1 MEFEKPI
8 RLCHDDRK
16 EDDDKMETY
25 RYFRYLVLAFTVIFT
40 LVWHTPARA
49 ISIKEE
55 KKLARE
61 FIKFITR
68 QYELIEDP
76 TIVGYVNRVGQK
88 ILAAMPPQPFDYHFY
103 VVKEDVYNA
112 FAIPAGHIFI
122 NSGLLAAM
130 ETEDELAGILGH
142 EIAHVVSRHIS
153 KRMER
158 SKKINL
164 ATMAGMV
171 AGIFLGATTGDPA
184 ALQALTIG
192 SAAAGQTAS
201 LAYSR
206 EDEAQS
212 DQLGLEYIRKAGYD
226 TDGLLSVLKKIR
238 SKQWFGTQHIPTY
251 MMTHPALEDRIVWV
265 DAWSQQNPKT
275 SPAPKKDATQ
285 SKAVFKKMNIRLR
298 ALHSET
304 AIALKEFQN
313 ALEKNPK
320 DNDMLYGYGL
330 TLARV
335 GKKDEAVAYIQKALA
350 HNALDPLILTDL
362 GRIYFMDG
370 RYKEAYS
377 TLEGALSISAD
388 NPEGLFYFGR
398 TQVELDQLDEA
409 AKTFN
414 RLIGKYKGHK
424 EAYYSL
430 GETYGRLNNLPNAHY
445 YLGLYYYKK
454 GEYRTAYF
462 HLVRAKG
469 IVQDPAKLEVIEKTL
484 KAIGPLPKEPPK

>member
-1 MEFEKPI
+1 MI
-8 RLCHDDRK
+8 VWRRK
-16 EDDDKMETY
+16 MMHKMNKY
-25 RYFRYLVLAFTVIFT
+25 RFFKHFVLAFASVLT
-40 LVWHTPARA
+40 LVWHTPVQA

-55 KKLARE
+55 EKLASE
-61 FIKFITR
+61 FMKYIVR
-68 QYELIEDP
+68 QYELINDP
-76 TIVGYVNRVGQK
+76 TIVGYVESVGRK
-88 ILAAMPPQPFDYHFY
+88 ILTAMPPQPFEYHFY

-130 ETEDELAGILGH
+130 ENEDELAGILGH

-153 KRMER
+153 KRIER

-212 DQLGLEYIRKAGYD
+212 DQLGLQYIRKAGYD
-226 TDGLLSVLKKIR
+226 TAGLLSVLKKIR
-238 SKQWFGTQHIPTY
+238 SKQWFGTQQIPTY
-251 MMTHPALEDRIVWV
+251 MMTHPALEDRLVWV
-265 DAWSQQNPKT
+265 DNWSKQDQKGKPPNKKSSIKT
-275 SPAPKKDATQ
+275 ITA
-285 SKAVFKKMNIRLR
+285 FKKINIRLK
-298 ALHSET
+298 ALHGDATS
-304 AIALKEFQN
+304 ALQEFEN
-313 ALEKNPK
+313 ILEKSPE

-330 TLARV
+330 TLSRV
-335 GKKDEAVAYIQKALA
+335 GKKVEAIKYIRKALA
-350 HNALDPLILTDL
+350 YNALDPFILTDL

-370 RYKEAYS
+370 RYKEAYN
-377 TLEGALSISAD
+377 TLEGALSISSD

-398 TQVELDQLDEA
+398 TLVELDQLDEA
-409 AKTFN
+409 ARTFN
-414 RLIGKYKGHK
+414 TLISKYRGYK

-430 GETYGRLNNLPNAHY
+430 GETYGRLNDLPNAHY
-445 YLGLYYYKK
+445 YLGLFYYKK
-454 GEYRTAYF
+454 GEYRTANF
-462 HLVRAKG
+462 HLVRAKR
-469 IVQDPAKLEVIEKTL
+469 IVKDQAKLETIEKTL
-484 KAIGPLPKEPPK
+484 KSIGPLPKEPPT

>member
-1 MEFEKPI
+1 MMN
-8 RLCHDDRK
+8 
-16 EDDDKMETY
+16 KMKKY
-25 RYFRYLVLAFTVIFT
+25 RFLKYFVLAIVAILS
-40 LVWHTPARA
+40 LVWHTPVQA

-55 KKLARE
+55 EKLASE
-61 FIKFITR
+61 FMKYIVR
-68 QYELIEDP
+68 QYELINDP
-76 TIVGYVNRVGQK
+76 TIVGYVTSVGKK

-153 KRMER
+153 KRIER
-158 SKKINL
+158 SKKINF

-171 AGIFLGATTGDPA
+171 AGIFLGATTGDPT

-212 DQLGLEYIRKAGYD
+212 DQLGLKYISKAGYD
-226 TDGLLSVLKKIR
+226 TAGLLSVLKKIR
-238 SKQWFGTQHIPTY
+238 SKQWFGTQQIPTY
-251 MMTHPALEDRIVWV
+251 MMTHPALEDRLVWI
-265 DAWSQQNPKT
+265 DAWSNLDKKGKP
-275 SPAPKKDATQ
+275 PKKKATPK
-285 SKAVFKKMNIRLR
+285 SKMAFKKVNIRLK
-298 ALHSET
+298 ALHSDAASALQEFQK
-304 AIALKEFQN
+304 ALK
-313 ALEKNPK
+313 KNPK

-335 GKKDEAVAYIQKALA
+335 GKKAEAVTYIQKALTQ
-350 HNALDPLILTDL
+350 NALDPFILTDL

-370 RYKEAYS
+370 RYKEAYT

-414 RLIGKYKGHK
+414 TLISKYKGYH

-430 GETYGRLNNLPNAHY
+430 GETYGRLDNLPNAHY
-445 YLGLYYYKK
+445 YLGLYYYRK

-469 IVQDPAKLEVIEKTL
+469 IVKDQTKLETIEETL
-484 KAIGPLPKEPPK
+484 RVIGPLPKEPPT

>member
-1 MEFEKPI
+1 
-8 RLCHDDRK
+8 
-16 EDDDKMETY
+16 
-25 RYFRYLVLAFTVIFT
+25 
-40 LVWHTPARA
+40 
-49 ISIKEE
+49 
-55 KKLARE
+55 
-61 FIKFITR
+61 
-68 QYELIEDP
+68 
-76 TIVGYVNRVGQK
+76 VGYVTSVGKK
-88 ILAAMPPQPFDYHFY
+88 ILAAMPPQPFDYHFH

-122 NSGLLAAM
+122 NSGLLAVM
-130 ETEDELAGILGH
+130 ESEDELAGILGH
-142 EIAHVVSRHIS
+142 EIAHVVNRHIS
-153 KRMER
+153 KRIDR

-206 EDEAQS
+206 EDEAQA
-212 DQLGLEYIRKAGYD
+212 DQLGLQYIRKAGYD
-226 TDGLLSVLKKIR
+226 TAGLLSVLKKIR

-251 MMTHPALEDRIVWV
+251 MMTHPALEDRLVWV
-265 DAWSQQNPKT
+265 DTWSNQNQKGQPPKKKALPKT
-275 SPAPKKDATQ
+275 KTA
-285 SKAVFKKMNIRLR
+285 FKKINIRLK
-298 ALHSET
+298 ALHGE
-304 AIALKEFQN
+304 AAGALKEFQN
-313 ALEKNPK
+313 ALKKSPE

-335 GKKDEAVAYIQKALA
+335 GKKVEAVTYIQKALA
-350 HNALDPLILTDL
+350 HNALDPFILTDL

-370 RYKEAYS
+370 RYKEAHD
-377 TLEGALSISAD
+377 TLEGALSISMD

-398 TQVELDQLDEA
+398 TLVELDQLDEA
-409 AKTFN
+409 AKIFKT
-414 RLIGKYKGHK
+414 LISKYKGYE

-430 GETYGRLNNLPNAHY
+430 GETSGRLKDLPNAHY

-454 GEYRTAYF
+454 GEYRTAHF

-469 IVQDPAKLEVIEKTL
+469 IVKDQAKLETIVKAL
-484 KAIGPLPKEPPK
+484 KSIGPLLKEPPT